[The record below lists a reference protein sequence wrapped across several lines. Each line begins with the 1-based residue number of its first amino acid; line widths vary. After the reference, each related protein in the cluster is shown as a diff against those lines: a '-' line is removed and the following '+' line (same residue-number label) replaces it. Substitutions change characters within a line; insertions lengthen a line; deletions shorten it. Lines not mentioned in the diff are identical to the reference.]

1 MEYEETDS
9 DDDSKLQIVEAGSP
23 SLRMEDGGM
32 SSKATLI
39 PRTLMR
45 SLSAVESMKED
56 YHMGGGLASDAVE
69 SLLLL
74 GQTPII
80 APKLEDKVRWQI
92 YDPLL
97 ILYLR
102 SFRFPGGENQRKP
115 ESSRFTVCC

>member
-92 YDPLL
+92 YDPFL

-102 SFRFPGGENQRKP
+102 SLRFSGGENQRKP

>member
-74 GQTPII
+74 
-80 APKLEDKVRWQI
+80 V
-92 YDPLL
+92 L
-97 ILYLR
+97 I
-102 SFRFPGGENQRKP
+102 PNWRKP
-115 ESSRFTVCC
+115 RIGSKCWFLKSTVDWGEPASF

>member
-92 YDPLL
+92 YDPFL

>member
-92 YDPLL
+92 YDPFQSIAPDKTTLQGKPSLL
-97 ILYLR
+97 FHKCIDK
-102 SFRFPGGENQRKP
+102 F
-115 ESSRFTVCC
+115 

>member
-80 APKLEDKVRWQI
+80 APKLEDKVRRQI
-92 YDPLL
+92 YDPFQ

-102 SFRFPGGENQRKP
+102 SLRFSGGENQRKP

>member
-92 YDPLL
+92 YDPFL

-102 SFRFPGGENQRKP
+102 SFRFSGGENQRKP

>member
-1 MEYEETDS
+1 
-9 DDDSKLQIVEAGSP
+9 
-23 SLRMEDGGM
+23 M

-80 APKLEDKVRWQI
+80 APKLEDKVRRQI
-92 YDPLL
+92 YDPFL

>member
-92 YDPLL
+92 SDPFL

-102 SFRFPGGENQRKP
+102 SLRFSGGENQRKP

>member
-1 MEYEETDS
+1 
-9 DDDSKLQIVEAGSP
+9 
-23 SLRMEDGGM
+23 
-32 SSKATLI
+32 
-39 PRTLMR
+39 MR

-80 APKLEDKVRWQI
+80 APKLEDKVRRQI
-92 YDPLL
+92 YDPFM

-102 SFRFPGGENQRKP
+102 SFHFPGGENQRKP